1 MDPTDEEAS
10 ANQLSSD
17 DIEQNFL
24 TQFSCKWLHSPFVYL
39 SSVTARED
47 GERERERDGRGYP
60 QLR

>member
-24 TQFSCKWLHSPFVYL
+24 TQFSCKLLHSPFVYL

-47 GERERERDGRGYP
+47 GGGERDGRGYP